1 MIGNYHNLYLHLH
14 PPPHHGFVHEP
25 TLPFAAR
32 CHEDAP
38 HRHHHHHH
46 HHPHPH
52 RRPGAR
58 AGETGHVEPRPRHRV
73 AVCPPERARS
83 SSCSRKPRA
92 ERRRSASLNTAF
104 AELRELIPHV
114 PADTKLSKIKTLRL
128 ATGYIAHLTDILHA
142 HTGDT
147 DTDEDETA
155 SRSPLAWME
164 APVTSVSRCLP
175 SEAPPTPTPPT
186 LTVCQSCCGRSMV
199 QDCEEMMEV

>member
-1 MIGNYHNLYLHLH
+1 MIGNYHNLYFHLH

-32 CHEDAP
+32 CHEDAH
-38 HRHHHHHH
+38 HRHNHHHH
-46 HHPHPH
+46 HPH

-58 AGETGHVEPRPRHRV
+58 AGETGHVEPQPRPR
-73 AVCPPERARS
+73 ERARS

-92 ERRRSASLNTAF
+92 KRRRSASLNTAF

-155 SRSPLAWME
+155 SRSPLARLE
-164 APVTSVSRCLP
+164 APVTSASLCLP
-175 SEAPPTPTPPT
+175 SKAPPPPTPP
-186 LTVCQSCCGRSMV
+186 SMV